1 MKATYCKECG
11 EQIPPNMEICP
22 NCGYP
27 IKTKNKRNVVAFS
40 IGIVSILCV
49 VAISFCILGNKAE
62 SNKYA
67 NYSIPQD
74 SVMQPFATKQKK

>member
-49 VAISFCILGNKAE
+49 VAISF
-62 SNKYA
+62 
-67 NYSIPQD
+67 
-74 SVMQPFATKQKK
+74 